1 MKRNVSAGGSLEAE
15 RFSKDVPETLHQRL
29 LSFCEANKVSVLSVF
44 QSVLAAYLYRI
55 SGQNDVVTGT
65 FMGNRTNAKEKQML
79 GMFVSTVPRGRT
91 LTAGRRS

>member
-1 MKRNVSAGGSLEAE
+1 MPEA
-15 RFSKDVPETLHQRL
+15 LHQQI

-44 QSVLAAYLYRI
+44 QSLLAAYLYRV

-79 GMFVSTVPRGRT
+79 GMFVSTVPLRQT
-91 LTAGRRS
+91 LTAGRRFQNLSKTG